1 MDKFR
6 ELTEAR
12 SRKVLKYFPAQNG
25 IVERYVKEVNN
36 VLKKMMYGEGTYWVK
51 FLPVIQLS
59 LNDRYIF
66 RHKSTPF
73 ACMFGQ
79 KVNQARNYEKIE
91 LEVATSEQLLKRN

>member
-6 ELTEAR
+6 KLAEAH

-36 VLKKMMYGEGTYWVK
+36 MLKKMMHGESTYWVK

-59 LNDRYIF
+59 LNDRYISC
-66 RHKSTPF
+66 HKLMLF
-73 ACMFGQ
+73 ACMFG
-79 KVNQARNYEKIE
+79 
-91 LEVATSEQLLKRN
+91 